1 MPPIHKNIKGNTKY
15 CFGAIWSI
23 GDLAAIS
30 KVIYFEVRFQ
40 DREDF
45 VV

>member
-1 MPPIHKNIKGNTKY
+1 MSPIHKSTKGNTKY

-23 GDLAAIS
+23 RDLVAIS

-40 DREDF
+40 DREDL
-45 VV
+45 VA